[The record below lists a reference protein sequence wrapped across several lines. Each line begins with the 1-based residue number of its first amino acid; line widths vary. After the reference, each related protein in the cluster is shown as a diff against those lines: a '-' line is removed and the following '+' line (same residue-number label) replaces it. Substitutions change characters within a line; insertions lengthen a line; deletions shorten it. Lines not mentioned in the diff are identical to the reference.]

1 MLNEGQPDEVHA
13 FHNNIAASHGTK
25 DMVRQAR
32 ESWCASHDP
41 RSVRFKCR

>member
-32 ESWCASHDP
+32 EAGVPVTIHTWSL
-41 RSVRFKCR
+41 